1 MCPLFSCSKLFS
13 VSVPFANSLLNGTF
27 CANSF
32 MMAERNGVLVILLDE
47 LADNSEIEHV
57 MRTYKFLLNSAHL
70 LSGL

>member
-1 MCPLFSCSKLFS
+1 
-13 VSVPFANSLLNGTF
+13 
-27 CANSF
+27 